1 MPGRKGSYQSSAIS
15 YRRFSAG
22 PRVAAGSAPVQIVC
36 HVRLLLDG
44 PHRQPHPRSLRLG
57 VFLPVTAPTDLPL
70 PARLS
75 AALGDAYTIEG
86 EVGRGGMGV
95 VYRAR
100 DERLQRRV
108 AIKVLPP
115 ELAFQKDIRER
126 FTREAQTAAKLSHP
140 HIVPIHTV
148 GEGHGLVYFVMG
160 YVDGESVAGRIRRRG
175 KLPVEETRR
184 IMTESA
190 DALSAAHGF
199 SIIHRDIKPDN
210 ILLEG
215 SRGRVMITDF
225 GIAKALSGSSGA
237 TLTGVGV
244 AIGTPAFMSPE
255 QAAGERDIDGRS
267 DLYSLGIVTYQML
280 TGELPFN
287 APTVAGILM
296 KQITEPAPDVRVRRP
311 DVPEDLALAV
321 SRCLEKDPE
330 NRWPSADALRRALES
345 RAVVGYQPTGLGWR
359 AGRGGTRPGAR
370 EANPGSA
377 GQRGAAPTGPA
388 RRSRPQGLLDRGGND
403 VDRGVGE
410 FDRDMH
416 GLAREGSRQPKRRR
430 RQHGEEQMVPD
441 TGEPK
446 IVQQVRGQFASWAA
460 VSLGCFGIN
469 VATGLDTPWFLFP
482 TFGMG
487 IGMLR
492 NYARLWRS
500 GYSWRDVLT
509 RPAAPDAVETMM
521 VKGAKLPRRLP
532 QPTADDFGAHLPQI
546 LQVQSD
552 RFAIGKLMERLP
564 PSERKMLPE
573 VQQTVDALYE
583 RANDL
588 ARTLHAMDSNLD
600 TEGLRSVDE
609 RIVALSKE
617 PDDPEQARRL
627 NLLQRQRQTIL
638 DLQGRRSQVASH
650 LESCVLAMQNVRF
663 DLLRLR
669 SAGVAAVLGDLTQ
682 ATQQAKALS
691 RDVDNAIAAAGEIRE
706 AMK

>member
-1 MPGRKGSYQSSAIS
+1 
-15 YRRFSAG
+15 
-22 PRVAAGSAPVQIVC
+22 
-36 HVRLLLDG
+36 
-44 PHRQPHPRSLRLG
+44 
-57 VFLPVTAPTDLPL
+57 VTASSDQPL
-70 PARLS
+70 PTRL
-75 AALGDAYTIEG
+75 AQALGDAYTIEG

-115 ELAFQKDIRER
+115 ELAFQSDIRER

-148 GEGHGLVYFVMG
+148 GEGFGLVYFVMG
-160 YVDGESVAGRIRRRG
+160 YVDGESVASRIRRRG
-175 KLPVEETRR
+175 RLPVEETRR
-184 IMTESA
+184 IMAESA
-190 DALSAAHGF
+190 DALGAAHAL

-215 SRGRVMITDF
+215 SRGRVMVTDF

-237 TLTGVGV
+237 TLTGAGV

-255 QAAGERDIDGRS
+255 QAAGEREIDGRS
-267 DLYSLGIVTYQML
+267 DLYSLGIVTFQML

-296 KQITEPAPDVRVRRP
+296 KQITEAAPDVRGRRP

-330 NRWPSADALRRALES
+330 NRWPTADSLRRALEN
-345 RAVVGYQPTGLGWR
+345 RVVVGYQPTGLGWR
-359 AGRGGTRPGAR
+359 ASRAGTRPGAR
-370 EANPGSA
+370 DPAPPAPRGSTA
-377 GQRGAAPTGPA
+377 SP
-388 RRSRPQGLLDRGGND
+388 RRTRPQGVLDRGAND
-403 VDRGVGE
+403 ARMAGL
-410 FDRDMH
+410 DRDQRA
-416 GLAREGSRQPKRRR
+416 LARAGPRHPRRQP
-430 RQHGEEQMVPD
+430 GGDAAIPD
-441 TGEPK
+441 TGEPR

-487 IGMLR
+487 IGMLK
-492 NYARLWRS
+492 NYAKLWQS

-509 RPAAPDAVETMM
+509 RPPAPDAVETMM
-521 VKGAKLPRRLP
+521 TKGAKLPRRMP
-532 QPTADDFGAHLPQI
+532 QPTAEEFGAYLPQM

-552 RFAIGKLMERLP
+552 RFAIAKLMEKLP
-564 PSERKMLPE
+564 ASERKMLPE
-573 VQQTVDALYE
+573 VQQTVDALCE
-583 RANDL
+583 RATDL

-600 TEGLRSVDE
+600 SEGLGSIDQ
-609 RIVALSKE
+609 RIAALSRE
-617 PDDPEQARRL
+617 PDDPERARRL

-638 DLQGRRSQVASH
+638 DLQGRRGQVASH

>member
-1 MPGRKGSYQSSAIS
+1 
-15 YRRFSAG
+15 
-22 PRVAAGSAPVQIVC
+22 
-36 HVRLLLDG
+36 
-44 PHRQPHPRSLRLG
+44 
-57 VFLPVTAPTDLPL
+57 VTSPADQPL
-70 PARLS
+70 PARLA

-115 ELAFQKDIRER
+115 ELAYQQDIRER

-148 GEGHGLVYFVMG
+148 GEGFGLVYFVMG

-175 KLPVEETRR
+175 KLPVDETRR

-225 GIAKALSGSSGA
+225 GIAKALSGGSGA
-237 TLTGVGV
+237 TLTGAGV

-255 QAAGERDIDGRS
+255 QAAGEREIDGRS

-296 KQITEPAPDVRVRRP
+296 KQITEVAPDVRMRRP

-330 NRWPSADALRRALES
+330 NRWPTADALRRALEN

-359 AGRGGTRPGAR
+359 AGRSATRPGSR
-370 EANPGSA
+370 EAHPGPA
-377 GQRGAAPTGPA
+377 GQRGAPAGPT
-388 RRSRPQGLLDRGGND
+388 RRSRPQGLLDRGGSEA
-403 VDRGVGE
+403 DRGLE
-410 FDRDMH
+410 RLDRDMH
-416 GLAREGSRQPKRRR
+416 GVGRGGSRQPKARRR
-430 RQHGEEQMVPD
+430 DRGGEGMIPD
-441 TGEPK
+441 TGEPR

-487 IGMLR
+487 IGMLK
-492 NYARLWRS
+492 NYAKLWQS

-509 RPAAPDAVETMM
+509 RPPAHDAVETMM

-564 PSERKMLPE
+564 PTERKMLPE

-600 TEGLRSVDE
+600 TEGLGSIDDRLA
-609 RIVALSKE
+609 ALGKE
-617 PDDPEQARRL
+617 PDDPERARRL

>member
-1 MPGRKGSYQSSAIS
+1 
-15 YRRFSAG
+15 
-22 PRVAAGSAPVQIVC
+22 
-36 HVRLLLDG
+36 
-44 PHRQPHPRSLRLG
+44 
-57 VFLPVTAPTDLPL
+57 VTAPSDQPL
-70 PARLS
+70 PARLA

-115 ELAFQKDIRER
+115 ELAFQQDIRER

-175 KLPVEETRR
+175 KLPVEEARR

-225 GIAKALSGSSGA
+225 GIAKALSGGSGA
-237 TLTGVGV
+237 TLTGAGV

-255 QAAGERDIDGRS
+255 QAAGEREIDGRS
-267 DLYSLGIVTYQML
+267 DLYSLGIVSYQML

-296 KQITEPAPDVRVRRP
+296 KQITEPAPDVRARRP

-330 NRWPSADALRRALES
+330 NRWPTADALRRALEN

-359 AGRGGTRPGAR
+359 AGRGATRPGSR
-370 EANPGSA
+370 EASPGA
-377 GQRGAAPTGPA
+377 GGQRGAAPTGPA
-388 RRSRPQGLLDRGGND
+388 RRNRQGLLDRGGND
-403 VDRGVGE
+403 VGRGVGE
-410 FDRDMH
+410 IAPR
-416 GLAREGSRQPKRRR
+416 RSPRRR
-430 RQHGEEQMVPD
+430 EHGNEQMVPD
-441 TGEPK
+441 TGEPR

-492 NYARLWRS
+492 NYAKLWQS

-600 TEGLRSVDE
+600 TEGLGSIDD
-609 RIVALSKE
+609 RIAALTKE
-617 PDDPEQARRL
+617 PDDPERARRL

-638 DLQGRRSQVASH
+638 DLRGRRAQVASH

-669 SAGVAAVLGDLTQ
+669 SAGVAAVLGELTQ

>member
-1 MPGRKGSYQSSAIS
+1 MTDSAEK
-15 YRRFSAG
+15 
-22 PRVAAGSAPVQIVC
+22 
-36 HVRLLLDG
+36 
-44 PHRQPHPRSLRLG
+44 
-57 VFLPVTAPTDLPL
+57 PL
-70 PARLS
+70 AARL
-75 AALGDAYTIEG
+75 AEALGDAYTIEG

-115 ELAFQKDIRER
+115 ELAFQQDIRER

-148 GEGHGLVYFVMG
+148 GEGRGLVYFVMG
-160 YVDGESVAGRIRRRG
+160 FVDGESVAGRIRRRG
-175 KLPVEETRR
+175 RLPVEEARR
-184 IMTESA
+184 IMGEAA
-190 DALSAAHGF
+190 DALSAAHAL

-215 SRGRVMITDF
+215 SRGRVMVTDF

-237 TLTGVGV
+237 TLTGAGV

-296 KQITEPAPDVRVRRP
+296 KQITEPAPDLRTKRH

-330 NRWPSADALRRALES
+330 NRWPTADALRRALES
-345 RAVVGYQPTGLGWR
+345 RSVTGYQPTGLGWR
-359 AGRGGTRPGAR
+359 SHRGGPPERRPDLRGETRPLANRPVRAPQR
-370 EANPGSA
+370 EPLSPR
-377 GQRGAAPTGPA
+377 QLDRGPLRGGGDRLA
-388 RRSRPQGLLDRGGND
+388 RRSDRQ
-403 VDRGVGE
+403 
-410 FDRDMH
+410 
-416 GLAREGSRQPKRRR
+416 ARRR
-430 RQHGEEQMVPD
+430 SGEQLVPD
-441 TGEPK
+441 TGEPR

-460 VSLGCFGIN
+460 VSLGCMGIN

-487 IGMLR
+487 LGLLR
-492 NYARLWRS
+492 SYARLWQS

-509 RPAAPDAVETMM
+509 RPPAPDAVETTKL
-521 VKGAKLPRRLP
+521 KGVAPRPLP
-532 QPTADDFGAHLPQI
+532 QPSADEYGAHMGPV
-546 LQVQSD
+546 LQAHGD
-552 RFAIGKLMERLP
+552 RLAIMKLMEKLP

-573 VQQTVDALYE
+573 IQGTVDALYE
-583 RANDL
+583 RASDL
-588 ARTLHAMDSNLD
+588 ARTLHAMDTNLD
-600 TEGLRSVDE
+600 TEGLLQIDE
-609 RIVALSKE
+609 RISALGRE
-617 PDDPEQARRL
+617 PDDPERARRL
-627 NLLQRQRQTIL
+627 QLLPRQRQTIS
-638 DLQGRRSQVASH
+638 DLQGRRNQVASH
-650 LESCVLAMQNVRF
+650 LDSCVLAMQNVRF

-669 SAGVAAVLGDLTQ
+669 SAGVAAVLTDLTQ

-691 RDVDNAIAAAGEIRE
+691 RDVDNAIAAAAEIRE

>member
-1 MPGRKGSYQSSAIS
+1 
-15 YRRFSAG
+15 
-22 PRVAAGSAPVQIVC
+22 
-36 HVRLLLDG
+36 
-44 PHRQPHPRSLRLG
+44 
-57 VFLPVTAPTDLPL
+57 VTAPSDQPL
-70 PARLS
+70 ATRLA

-115 ELAFQKDIRER
+115 ELAFQQDIRER

-160 YVDGESVAGRIRRRG
+160 YVDGESVASRIRRRG

-184 IMTESA
+184 IMAESA
-190 DALSAAHGF
+190 DALGAAHAL

-215 SRGRVMITDF
+215 SRGRVMVTDF

-237 TLTGVGV
+237 TLTGAGV

-255 QAAGERDIDGRS
+255 QAAGEREIDGRS

-280 TGELPFN
+280 TGELPFS

-296 KQITEPAPDVRVRRP
+296 KQITEPAPDVRNRRA

-330 NRWPSADALRRALES
+330 NRWPTADALRRALEN
-345 RAVVGYQPTGLGWR
+345 RVVVGYQPTGLGWR
-359 AGRGGTRPGAR
+359 ASRAGTRPGAR
-370 EANPGSA
+370 DA
-377 GQRGAAPTGPA
+377 AAPTRGSPAGPT
-388 RRSRPQGLLDRGGND
+388 RRERPQGLLERGTNDARLGRLDRDQRALARGGP
-403 VDRGVGE
+403 
-410 FDRDMH
+410 
-416 GLAREGSRQPKRRR
+416 RQPGRRDTGR
-430 RQHGEEQMVPD
+430 EPMVRD

-487 IGMLR
+487 IGMLK
-492 NYARLWRS
+492 NYARLWQS

-509 RPAAPDAVETMM
+509 RPPAPDAVETMM
-521 VKGAKLPRRLP
+521 TKGAKLPRRLP
-532 QPTADDFGAHLPQI
+532 QPTAEEYGAYLPQI

-552 RFAIGKLMERLP
+552 RFAIAKLMEKLP
-564 PSERKMLPE
+564 PTERKMLPE
-573 VQQTVDALYE
+573 VQQTVDSLYE
-583 RANDL
+583 RATDL

-600 TEGLRSVDE
+600 TEGLAPIED
-609 RIVALSKE
+609 RIAALSRE
-617 PDDPEQARRL
+617 PDDPERARRL
-627 NLLQRQRQTIL
+627 NLLERQRQTII

>member
-1 MPGRKGSYQSSAIS
+1 M
-15 YRRFSAG
+15 
-22 PRVAAGSAPVQIVC
+22 
-36 HVRLLLDG
+36 
-44 PHRQPHPRSLRLG
+44 
-57 VFLPVTAPTDLPL
+57 TAPSDQPL
-70 PARLS
+70 PTRLA

-86 EVGRGGMGV
+86 EIGRGGMGV

-115 ELAFQKDIRER
+115 ELAFQQDIRER

-175 KLPVEETRR
+175 KLPVEESRR
-184 IMTESA
+184 IMAESA

-215 SRGRVMITDF
+215 SRGRVMVTDF
-225 GIAKALSGSSGA
+225 GIAKALSGGSGA
-237 TLTGVGV
+237 TLTGAGV

-255 QAAGERDIDGRS
+255 QAAGEREIDGRS

-296 KQITEPAPDVRVRRP
+296 KQITEPAPDVRSRRP

-330 NRWPSADALRRALES
+330 NRWPTADALRRALEN

-359 AGRGGTRPGAR
+359 AGRGMQPGAR
-370 EANPGSA
+370 EASPGAA
-377 GQRGAAPTGPA
+377 GQRGAAPTGSA
-388 RRSRPQGLLDRGGND
+388 RRSRPQGQLDRVAKD
-403 VDRGVGE
+403 VDREVGE
-410 FDRDMH
+410 IDRDLR
-416 GLAREGSRQPKRRR
+416 GLARGGPRQSPRRR
-430 RQHGEEQMVPD
+430 REHGNKPAVPD
-441 TGEPK
+441 TGEPR

-492 NYARLWRS
+492 SYARLWQS

-509 RPAAPDAVETMM
+509 RPPAPDAVETMM

-552 RFAIGKLMERLP
+552 RFAIGKLMEKLP
-564 PSERKMLPE
+564 PSERKLLPE
-573 VQQTVDALYE
+573 VQQTVDSLYE
-583 RANDL
+583 RATDL

-600 TEGLRSVDE
+600 TEGLGSIDE
-609 RIVALSKE
+609 RIAALAKE
-617 PDDPEQARRL
+617 PDDPERARRL

-638 DLQGRRSQVASH
+638 DLQGRRGQVASH

>member
-1 MPGRKGSYQSSAIS
+1 
-15 YRRFSAG
+15 
-22 PRVAAGSAPVQIVC
+22 
-36 HVRLLLDG
+36 
-44 PHRQPHPRSLRLG
+44 
-57 VFLPVTAPTDLPL
+57 VTAPPDQPL
-70 PARLS
+70 ATRL
-75 AALGDAYTIEG
+75 AGALGDAYTIEC

-115 ELAFQKDIRER
+115 ELAFQSDIRER

-160 YVDGESVAGRIRRRG
+160 YVDGESVASRIRRRG
-175 KLPVEETRR
+175 KLPLEEVRR
-184 IMTESA
+184 IMGESA
-190 DALSAAHGF
+190 DALGAAHAL

-215 SRGRVMITDF
+215 SRGRVMVTDF

-237 TLTGVGV
+237 TLTGAGV

-255 QAAGERDIDGRS
+255 QAAGEREIDGRS
-267 DLYSLGIVTYQML
+267 DLYSLGIVSYQML

-296 KQITEPAPDVRVRRP
+296 KQITEPAPDVRARRP

-330 NRWPSADALRRALES
+330 NRWPTADALRRALES
-345 RAVVGYQPTGLGWR
+345 RVVAGYQPTGLGWR
-359 AGRGGTRPGAR
+359 AGRASTRPPTR
-370 EANPGSA
+370 D
-377 GQRGAAPTGPA
+377 AAPARAGTAGST
-388 RRSRPQGLLDRGGND
+388 RRSRPQGLVDREANDARLGGLDRD
-403 VDRGVGE
+403 QRA
-410 FDRDMH
+410 
-416 GLAREGSRQPKRRR
+416 LARGGARQLPRRTQPGR
-430 RQHGEEQMVPD
+430 EPAIPD
-441 TGEPK
+441 TGEPR

-469 VATGLDTPWFLFP
+469 VATGMDTPWFLFP

-492 NYARLWRS
+492 SYARLWQS
-500 GYSWRDVLT
+500 GYSWRDVFA
-509 RPAAPDAVETMM
+509 RPAAPDAVETLMT
-521 VKGAKLPRRLP
+521 KGSRPPRRLP
-532 QPTADDFGAHLPQI
+532 QPTADEFGAFLPQI

-552 RFAIGKLMERLP
+552 RFAIGKLMEKLP
-564 PSERKMLPE
+564 ASERKMLPE
-573 VQQTVDALYE
+573 VQQTADALYD
-583 RANDL
+583 RATDL

-600 TEGLRSVDE
+600 AEGLASIDE
-609 RIVALSKE
+609 RIAALSKE
-617 PDDPEQARRL
+617 PDDPERARRL
-627 NLLQRQRQTIL
+627 NLLQRQRQTIM
-638 DLQGRRSQVASH
+638 DLRGRRAQVASH